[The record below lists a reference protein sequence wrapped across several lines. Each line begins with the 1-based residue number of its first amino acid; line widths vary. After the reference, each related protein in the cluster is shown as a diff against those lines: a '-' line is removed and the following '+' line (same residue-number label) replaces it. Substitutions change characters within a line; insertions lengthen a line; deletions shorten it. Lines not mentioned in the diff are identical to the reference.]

1 MEWTVVTVLIALIG
15 LFMTV
20 SKPIIKLNKT
30 ITKLTMICDNLDR
43 RFEKFE
49 HDNHDGHKRLWEHNT
64 EQDRLIEEHDKRI
77 TILEKNGY

>member
-1 MEWTVVTVLIALIG
+1 MEWTVITVFIALVG

-20 SKPIIKLNKT
+20 GKPIIKLNET
-30 ITKLTMICDNLDR
+30 IAKLTIICNNLDK

-49 HDNHDGHKRLWEHNT
+49 TDNHDSHKRLWEHSA

-77 TILEKNGY
+77 TVLEKR